1 MKSENII
8 FECTRHDVIAQFTSM
23 T

>member
-1 MKSENII
+1 MKSENFT
-8 FECTRHDVIAQFTSM
+8 FECTRHDVNAQFTSM